1 MATVV
6 TLLFG
11 AAAFVLCVLN
21 IREKLTPKPAP
32 TAHPLEAV
40 LRDLGAAVRE
50 MKRTTE

>member
-1 MATVV
+1 VATVV

-32 TAHPLEAV
+32 TTHPLEPA
-40 LRDLGAAVRE
+40 LRDIATAVRE
-50 MKRTTE
+50 GRR